1 MKIAIL
7 VILGV
12 AAVAAAIAVAVKV
25 IKASPEKRREM
36 INKILFALALEAER
50 LYGSKTGQ
58 AKKAQVIAWFYER
71 YSWLSKFVTEEQ
83 LGEWIDAVVEAMT
96 DWLASNPVA
105 AENIGLRE
113 RGMPRT
119 YEYDDDYSM
128 RRRRDSRGRYSR
140 DDGRDHMVNELED
153 MMGRAGTR
161 EDRERIQRMID
172 RLRSE

>member
-1 MKIAIL
+1 MEIAIW

-12 AAVAAAIAVAVKV
+12 AAVVAAIAVVITV
-25 IKASPEKRREM
+25 IKASPEQRREM

-71 YSWLSKFVTEEQ
+71 YRWLSSFVTEEQ

-105 AENIGLRE
+105 AENVLKK
-113 RGMPRT
+113 
-119 YEYDDDYSM
+119 
-128 RRRRDSRGRYSR
+128 
-140 DDGRDHMVNELED
+140 
-153 MMGRAGTR
+153 
-161 EDRERIQRMID
+161 
-172 RLRSE
+172 

>member
-1 MKIAIL
+1 MNWAEMIPWIIITLAL
-7 VILGV
+7 
-12 AAVAAAIAVAVKV
+12 AAAAIAVVAKV
-25 IKASPEKRREM
+25 IKASPKKRREM

-105 AENIGLRE
+105 AENI
-113 RGMPRT
+113 
-119 YEYDDDYSM
+119 
-128 RRRRDSRGRYSR
+128 
-140 DDGRDHMVNELED
+140 LEK
-153 MMGRAGTR
+153 
-161 EDRERIQRMID
+161 
-172 RLRSE
+172 

>member
-1 MKIAIL
+1 MNWVEMIPWIILTLAI
-7 VILGV
+7 
-12 AAVAAAIAVAVKV
+12 AAAIIAVVV
-25 IKASPEKRREM
+25 SLVKASPEKRVEM

-105 AENIGLRE
+105 AKNI
-113 RGMPRT
+113 
-119 YEYDDDYSM
+119 
-128 RRRRDSRGRYSR
+128 
-140 DDGRDHMVNELED
+140 LEK
-153 MMGRAGTR
+153 
-161 EDRERIQRMID
+161 
-172 RLRSE
+172 